1 MYSLYLVKY
10 ITKIMFFCI
19 KEPDYTMKL
28 ISAYGSLTAKTV
40 RKTQRYFKRI
50 NILHKKN
57 IKVHQAVL
65 PPILSTAPPLMTTII
80 FATLQHP

>member
-28 ISAYGSLTAKTV
+28 ISAYDSLTAKNSQ
-40 RKTQRYFKRI
+40 KD
-50 NILHKKN
+50 
-57 IKVHQAVL
+57 
-65 PPILSTAPPLMTTII
+65 SEI
-80 FATLQHP
+80 F